1 MNDLD
6 EYQVFTRTTAI
17 YPRSI
22 AELAGIPIG
31 LMYCG
36 LKLAGEAGE
45 VAEKIGKALRDSSG
59 LIDESRQEGIV
70 LELGDVMW
78 YVARIADELGVT
90 LSQVTEANFKK
101 LRARKHAG
109 KLGGSGDSR

>member
-1 MNDLD
+1 MNELD
-6 EYQVFTRTTAI
+6 EYQMFTRTTAI
-17 YPRSI
+17 YPKSV

-59 LIDESRQEGIV
+59 LIDEARNDDLV

-90 LSQVTEANFKK
+90 LSQVTEANTKK
-101 LRARKHAG
+101 LRERKRAG
-109 KLGGSGDSR
+109 KLGGSGDYR